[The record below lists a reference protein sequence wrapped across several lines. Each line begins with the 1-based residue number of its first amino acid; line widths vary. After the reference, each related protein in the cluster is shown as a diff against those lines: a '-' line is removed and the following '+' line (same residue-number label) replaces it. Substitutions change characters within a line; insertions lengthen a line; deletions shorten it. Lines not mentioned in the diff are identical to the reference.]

1 MNLPRRAMGTLALV
15 GLLGC
20 PAVSAAGPLT
30 LSIANGRVTLSA
42 QDVSLRQILGEWERI
57 GGLRVINRERVPGT
71 LITIELTNV
80 SEEKAMETLLRPIAG
95 FMAVERTSPTGGAS
109 VYSRIIIMPGSA
121 APVLAS
127 AGGGASPGGMT
138 AQGGGGGRPQVQ
150 RRVLADGRVISFV
163 DNPNR
168 PGDMTIVDDSDD
180 SGNDPGA
187 APPMMRP
194 PFGAPGPPGQA
205 PGMMPGGGM
214 PGGDQDQNENQPA
227 PVQPPRA
234 MPTMP
239 TRTLPTPGVL
249 PAVRPGPGQPPT
261 PPGPPKPPGR

>member
-1 MNLPRRAMGTLALV
+1 MNLPRRAIGILALA

-20 PAVSAAGPLT
+20 PVVSAAGPLVLT
-30 LSIANGRVTLSA
+30 IGNGRVTLSA
-42 QDVSLRQILGEWERI
+42 QDVPLRQILAEWERI
-57 GGLRVINRERVPGT
+57 GGLRVVNRERVPGT
-71 LITIELTNV
+71 LITIDLTNV

-127 AGGGASPGGMT
+127 ASAGGGASPGAAT
-138 AQGGGGGRPQVQ
+138 QGGGRPQMQ
-150 RRVLADGRVISFV
+150 RRVLADGRVINFI

-168 PGDMTIVDDSDD
+168 PGDMTIVDDSDEP
-180 SGNDPGA
+180 GNDPGPP
-187 APPMMRP
+187 PPMMRP
-194 PFGAPGPPGQA
+194 PFGASGRPGQL
-205 PGMMPGGGM
+205 PGTM
-214 PGGDQDQNENQPA
+214 PGGDPDQSDNQPA
-227 PVQPPRA
+227 PVQSPSA

-249 PAVRPGPGQPPT
+249 PVIRQGPGQPPT
-261 PPGPPKPPGR
+261 PPGPPKPPGH